1 VKKALLA
8 MATAVLALLVSP
20 AFGQSSSLY
29 FNGTAQGNRYCGGP
43 DGCVQ
48 TGFFDGSINGVNVGP
63 SQPGGPGMI
72 SDDYNDYLWK
82 GEKWRAN
89 GIEVSTLNA
98 TNIGQDTFFGT
109 SIGLGGYA
117 KLAYLVNQ
125 MLTTGGL
132 TNAQLSAY
140 SQALWY
146 ITGGVTWNEL
156 NASARNLV
164 NAAAAYVNTNGT
176 SLAKYTN
183 LWLYV
188 PNGPREMWGDG
199 PMNVPE
205 GGQALTYLLVAGASC
220 FGAIFLRR
228 QSRVTHRV

>member
-1 VKKALLA
+1 VKRTLLA
-8 MATAVLALLVSP
+8 TVSAVLVLLVSP
-20 AFGQSSSLY
+20 AFGQNSSLY
-29 FNGTAQGNRYCGGP
+29 FNGTAQGSVYCGGP
-43 DGCVQ
+43 DACVQ
-48 TGFFDGSINGVNVGP
+48 TGFFDGSIDGVNVGP
-63 SQPGGPGMI
+63 GQPGGPGMI

-98 TNIGQDTFFGT
+98 SNIGHDTLFGN

-125 MLTTGGL
+125 MFTTSGL
-132 TNAQLSAY
+132 GNAQLSAY

-146 ITGGVTWNEL
+146 ISGGVTWNEL
-156 NASARNLV
+156 NASAKALV

-176 SLAKYTN
+176 SLAKYAN

-188 PNGPREMWGDG
+188 PNGPQEMWGDG
-199 PMNVPE
+199 PMTVPE
-205 GGQALTYLLVAGASC
+205 GGEALMYLLIVGASC

-228 QSRVTHRV
+228 QGRFVHRT